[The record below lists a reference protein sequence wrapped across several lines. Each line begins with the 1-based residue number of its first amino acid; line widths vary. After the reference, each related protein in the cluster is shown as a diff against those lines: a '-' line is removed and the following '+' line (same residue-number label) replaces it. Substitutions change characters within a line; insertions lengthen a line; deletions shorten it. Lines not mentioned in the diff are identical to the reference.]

1 MAKSLTSSKSPQEK
15 FPGKNRI
22 RKIREKSGYEI
33 SDIWGHILR
42 MDSIKYCFITK
53 SKSFFVILANF
64 DIFHIKISKAI
75 CNNSLKIGLIYVLY
89 LIWIHDSK

>member
-1 MAKSLTSSKSPQEK
+1 MAKSLTTSKSIQEK
-15 FPGKNRI
+15 FPGKNGI
-22 RKIREKSGYEI
+22 RKIREKFGYKI
-33 SDIWGHILR
+33 FKFFGQILR
-42 MDSIKYCFITK
+42 MDSIKYCFIKK